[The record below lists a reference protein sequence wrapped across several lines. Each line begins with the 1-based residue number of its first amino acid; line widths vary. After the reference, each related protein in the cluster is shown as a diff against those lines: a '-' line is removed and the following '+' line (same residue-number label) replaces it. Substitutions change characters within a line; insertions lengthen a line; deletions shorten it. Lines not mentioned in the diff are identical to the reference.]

1 MNNSGSGGSSPFVE
15 SPDLV
20 SDGHL
25 HTERK
30 DTPIDVDNWKYKY
43 DNLLN
48 QYEIE
53 KVRWQKEQ
61 YDSEKSHEALHLQL
75 EKARNEIDQLVES
88 KRFLEAQLQSEHPQ
102 NTQKEWSHED
112 NKVNNNSMNND
123 YMLLEEKYKSD
134 VFHLD
139 NSVNEL
145 KLELTS
151 CRSLLK
157 KYEEVIEQQSEQIK
171 EIKKTLK
178 KKEQELDEIEVNRLK
193 QAHNAT
199 NTEEIRQ
206 QTNEN
211 ASFSNGYNT
220 LMSMKNSVNYWKNEN
235 QQLNQKL
242 SEYSDIYQQLQ
253 EAQLEIMELKA
264 NLEEWNK
271 FLSNKKQQ
279 DNSNDYSIDHFIIEF
294 ESQRRELN
302 MVTEELAEVKK
313 SYYNSKILNDEL
325 ALERNQLLKLKDDYE
340 NNIINLEKLN
350 HELEQQK
357 VLLEEEC
364 SLLKN
369 QIPTKE
375 NLNQQIRSTNR
386 NDAEYDSLLDNY
398 KQETENLTNE
408 LKRLND
414 SLIEHNRN
422 QGTEMKKRK
431 LRNGDHINI
440 NYSQRLNELQQNNL
454 SLEKDNEK
462 LRLVVEKLEGKL
474 DDLRKTKPKNIRILQ
489 QRDSPLL
496 KLQFVRRKENE
507 LLREEN
513 QNLLTMIENITEN
526 RNESFDKI
534 PLTSYNSLKYQYEIS
549 MDTNKKQEKK
559 FSRLKQIFN
568 KKSLEFIDVVNSLLG
583 FKLEFQ
589 QDGRV
594 KIYSC
599 YMPNKYLIANLVDN
613 TLKSNLD
620 TVISDWDSLLNDWV
634 VEKGQLPCFLA
645 SLTLQ
650 LWKMENDS

>member
-88 KRFLEAQLQSEHPQ
+88 KRFLEAQLQSQHPQ

-211 ASFSNGYNT
+211 ASFSSG
-220 LMSMKNSVNYWKNEN
+220 
-235 QQLNQKL
+235 
-242 SEYSDIYQQLQ
+242 
-253 EAQLEIMELKA
+253 
-264 NLEEWNK
+264 
-271 FLSNKKQQ
+271 
-279 DNSNDYSIDHFIIEF
+279 
-294 ESQRRELN
+294 RELN

-375 NLNQQIRSTNR
+375 NLNQQAISTNR

-414 SLIEHNRN
+414 SLIEQNRN

>member
-1 MNNSGSGGSSPFVE
+1 M
-15 SPDLV
+15 
-20 SDGHL
+20 
-25 HTERK
+25 
-30 DTPIDVDNWKYKY
+30 
-43 DNLLN
+43 
-48 QYEIE
+48 
-53 KVRWQKEQ
+53 
-61 YDSEKSHEALHLQL
+61 
-75 EKARNEIDQLVES
+75 
-88 KRFLEAQLQSEHPQ
+88 
-102 NTQKEWSHED
+102 
-112 NKVNNNSMNND
+112 
-123 YMLLEEKYKSD
+123 
-134 VFHLD
+134 
-139 NSVNEL
+139 
-145 KLELTS
+145 
-151 CRSLLK
+151 
-157 KYEEVIEQQSEQIK
+157 
-171 EIKKTLK
+171 
-178 KKEQELDEIEVNRLK
+178 
-193 QAHNAT
+193 
-199 NTEEIRQ
+199 
-206 QTNEN
+206 
-211 ASFSNGYNT
+211 
-220 LMSMKNSVNYWKNEN
+220 
-235 QQLNQKL
+235 
-242 SEYSDIYQQLQ
+242 
-253 EAQLEIMELKA
+253 
-264 NLEEWNK
+264 
-271 FLSNKKQQ
+271 
-279 DNSNDYSIDHFIIEF
+279 
-294 ESQRRELN
+294 
-302 MVTEELAEVKK
+302 
-313 SYYNSKILNDEL
+313 
-325 ALERNQLLKLKDDYE
+325 
-340 NNIINLEKLN
+340 N

-414 SLIEHNRN
+414 SLIEQNRN